1 MTVNDQD
8 SKLMHSIV
16 KLSRLL
22 ASYHFHSFRH
32 FGPFANP
39 TRGQGRVLS
48 ILKLQP
54 EISQKELGYLLD
66 MRNQSLGELLAK
78 LERSGCITRKVSE
91 EDRRTANI
99 KLTPEGL
106 KAASESNSQENGA
119 DLLLDCLS
127 EEEKANLDDY
137 LQRIISKL
145 SQIMEN
151 EDIEGGNFFCGGS
164 HGHGRHDHHGGPHG
178 HGRHDHHGGFHEHGC
193 RNFHGHGHTFFDKGD
208 FGRDFDGY
216 WTESSGFKET
226 S

>member
-16 KLSRLL
+16 KLNRLL

-39 TRGQGRVLS
+39 MRGQGRVLS

-54 EISQKELGYLLD
+54 EISPKERGYLLD

-78 LERSGCITRKVSE
+78 LERSGYITRTASE
-91 EDRRTANI
+91 EDRRTADI

-106 KAASESNSQENGA
+106 KAASESNSQESGI
-119 DLLLDCLS
+119 DTLLDCLS
-127 EEEKANLDDY
+127 EEEKTNLDDY

-145 SQIMEN
+145 SKTMGDD
-151 EDIEGGNFFCGGS
+151 DIEGEDFS
-164 HGHGRHDHHGGPHG
+164 RDPHAHGRHSHHGGPHG
-178 HGRHDHHGGFHEHGC
+178 RGHREFHGC
-193 RNFHGHGHTFFDKGD
+193 GHAFFDHGDFRRNFDD
-208 FGRDFDGY
+208 CR
-216 WTESSGFKET
+216 TESNWF
-226 S
+226 

>member
-8 SKLMHSIV
+8 SKLMHNIV

-39 TRGQGRVLS
+39 MRGQGRVLS

-78 LERSGCITRKVSE
+78 LERSGYITRTASE

-106 KAASESNSQENGA
+106 NAASESNSQESGI
-119 DLLLDCLS
+119 DTLLDCLN
-127 EEEKANLDDY
+127 EKEKTNLDDY

-145 SQIMEN
+145 SETMGD
-151 EDIEGGNFFCGGS
+151 EDFEGRDFSGDPHEHGHHSHHSGS
-164 HGHGRHDHHGGPHG
+164 HGHGHRE
-178 HGRHDHHGGFHEHGC
+178 FHGC
-193 RNFHGHGHTFFDKGD
+193 EHPFFDQGD
-208 FGRDFDGY
+208 FRRDFDVCRA
-216 WTESSGFKET
+216 ESNWF
-226 S
+226 

>member
-1 MTVNDQD
+1 MNDQD

-39 TRGQGRVLS
+39 MRGQGRVLS

-78 LERSGCITRKVSE
+78 LERSGYITRTMSE
-91 EDRRTANI
+91 EDRRTTNI

-106 KAASESNSQENGA
+106 KAASESNSQEKVD

-127 EEEKANLDDY
+127 EEEKANFDDY

-151 EDIEGGNFFCGGS
+151 EDIEGGNFFCGPRE
-164 HGHGRHDHHGGPHG
+164 HGHYDPQCSPHECGHLDLHGYG
-178 HGRHDHHGGFHEHGC
+178 HP
-193 RNFHGHGHTFFDKGD
+193 FFGKGD
-208 FGRDFDGY
+208 FRHNF
-216 WTESSGFKET
+216 ESRWAGNNRF
-226 S
+226 

>member
-1 MTVNDQD
+1 MNDQD
-8 SKLMHSIV
+8 SSSELMGNIV

-39 TRGQGRVLS
+39 MRGQGRVLS

-78 LERSGCITRKVSE
+78 LERSGYITRTASE

-106 KAASESNSQENGA
+106 KASSESNPQESGI
-119 DLLLDCLS
+119 DQLLDCLS
-127 EEEKANLDDY
+127 EEEKVNLNDY

-145 SQIMEN
+145 SQTMGE
-151 EDIEGGNFFCGGS
+151 EDIEGGNFC
-164 HGHGRHDHHGGPHG
+164 REPHG
-178 HGRHDHHGGFHEHGC
+178 HGRHDPHCGI
-193 RNFHGHGHTFFDKGD
+193 HGHRHTFPDKRD
-208 FGRDFDGY
+208 FGRKFDCCWG
-216 WTESSGFKET
+216 ESNWF
-226 S
+226 

>member
-1 MTVNDQD
+1 MNDRN
-8 SKLMHSIV
+8 SELMHSIV

-22 ASYHFHSFRH
+22 ASHHFHSFRH

-78 LERSGCITRKVSE
+78 LERSGYITRTASE

-106 KAASESNSQENGA
+106 KAADESNSRESGV

-145 SQIMEN
+145 AQAMED
-151 EDIEGGNFFCGGS
+151 EGLEGGNPFYGL
-164 HGHGRHDHHGGPHG
+164 HGHHEHHGPHG
-178 HGRHDHHGGFHEHGC
+178 HHGCEYEHHGPHGGP
-193 RNFHGHGHTFFDKGD
+193 RGHGNRFCDRGD
-208 FGRDFDGY
+208 SEWAFGVYRAEHNWF
-216 WTESSGFKET
+216 
-226 S
+226 

>member
-1 MTVNDQD
+1 MNDQD
-8 SKLMHSIV
+8 SNSELMGNIV

-39 TRGQGRVLS
+39 MRGQGRVLS

-78 LERSGCITRKVSE
+78 LERSGYITRTASE

-106 KAASESNSQENGA
+106 KAASESNLQESGI
-119 DLLLDCLS
+119 DQLLDCLS
-127 EEEKANLDDY
+127 EEEKVSLNDY

-145 SQIMEN
+145 SQIMGE
-151 EDIEGGNFFCGGS
+151 EDIEGGNFY
-164 HGHGRHDHHGGPHG
+164 REP
-178 HGRHDHHGGFHEHGC
+178 HEHGHHDSH
-193 RNFHGHGHTFFDKGD
+193 RGIHGHRHTFLDK
-208 FGRDFDGY
+208 RDFEQNFDCCWG
-216 WTESSGFKET
+216 ESN
-226 S
+226 

>member
-1 MTVNDQD
+1 MNDQD
-8 SKLMHSIV
+8 SNDNLMRSIV

-22 ASYHFHSFRH
+22 ASYHFHSFRR

-78 LERSGCITRKVSE
+78 LERSGYITRTASE

-106 KAASESNSQENGA
+106 KTAGESNPQESSV

-127 EEEKANLDDY
+127 EEEKANLGDY
-137 LQRIISKL
+137 LQRVMSKL
-145 SQIMEN
+145 EQIMDD
-151 EDIEGGNFFCGGS
+151 EDIEGGNFPCGGS
-164 HGHGRHDHHGGPHG
+164 HGHGRHDHHGG
-178 HGRHDHHGGFHEHGC
+178 
-193 RNFHGHGHTFFDKGD
+193 FHGHERHNLHGHDSFDRGD
-208 FGRDFDGY
+208 FMRNFDGCRAENN
-216 WTESSGFKET
+216 WF
-226 S
+226 